1 MCTVG
6 AIEMSDYIQLNKSN
20 SNHKVAELNR
30 TSITTVA
37 SVQLIRKEHSFK
49 LQVSGRQKRG
59 ENSTAE

>member
-1 MCTVG
+1 
-6 AIEMSDYIQLNKSN
+6 MSDYIQLNKSN